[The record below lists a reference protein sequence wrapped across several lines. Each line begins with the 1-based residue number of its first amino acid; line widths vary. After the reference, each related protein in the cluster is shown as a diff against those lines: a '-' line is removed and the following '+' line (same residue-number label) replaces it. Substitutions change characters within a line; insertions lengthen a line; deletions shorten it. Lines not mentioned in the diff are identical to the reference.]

1 MQHWLNRA
9 WDANKGEVIVSFSN
23 DQYNCQVMNIR
34 KERKITLERKVNWSQ
49 IVEDLDYQNL
59 RIQTLI

>member
-1 MQHWLNRA
+1 MQHWLNRT

-23 DQYNCQVMNIR
+23 DQYNCQVVNIK